1 MGMGQYGE
9 DIIVVGSLK
18 AKIISMTF
26 SDSNVKHV
34 YQEIKHNPKYKK
46 KIDLVFLNSKLVFG
60 LDHIVGIMKILSERK
75 KRNIISEIKNLEIEF
90 LMRVCCT
97 NQISEALTANF
108 GDESNKDFVIVII
121 SDDENTFL
129 EIEKDFAKY
138 GIPVPESIGNNLSIK
153 TKNNDLISAD
163 NHKREFIIDKFFK
176 EKIKDSN
183 SPVLISN
190 TEFLKFLIERAA
202 ISIS

>member
-1 MGMGQYGE
+1 MGESKYGE

-26 SDSNVKHV
+26 SDSNVRHV
-34 YQEIKHNPKYKK
+34 YQEIKDNPKYKK

-97 NQISEALTANF
+97 NQISEALTVNF
-108 GDESNKDFVIVII
+108 GDESNKDFVIIII

-129 EIEKDFAKY
+129 EIEMDFARY
-138 GIPVPESIGNNLSIK
+138 GLPVPESIGNNISTK

-163 NHKREFIIDKFFK
+163 EHKREFIIDKFFK

-183 SPVLISN
+183 SPILISN

-202 ISIS
+202 ISII